1 MALGAVGVVVVLE
14 SAGEEGKREGR
25 LRVRERRRSWFGSR
39 VWVRIW
45 GPSDWK
51 RLRKE
56 VAIVDAE
63 MDEDEEKRRLRRLRR
78 CLVRGREGRVAVVKS
93 IVALSGEVDAIST
106 VQLRKARIEN

>member
-1 MALGAVGVVVVLE
+1 MALVAVGVVVVLE
-14 SAGEEGKREGR
+14 SAGEEGKSEGR
-25 LRVRERRRSWFGSR
+25 FRVRERRRNWFGSM

-63 MDEDEEKRRLRRLRR
+63 DEEKWRLRR
-78 CLVRGREGRVAVVKS
+78 CLVRGREGRRVTVVRS
-93 IVALSGEVDAIST
+93 IVALSGAVDAIST
-106 VQLRKARIEN
+106 V

>member
-1 MALGAVGVVVVLE
+1 MALVAVGVVVVLE

-63 MDEDEEKRRLRRLRR
+63 MDEDEEKRRLRR

-106 VQLRKARIEN
+106 VQLRKAKIEN